1 MANHALE
8 ELKPFRM
15 GSNHTKGIGI
25 LAGVGLVLFI
35 LGIALS
41 FVKLD
46 TDAEPAAPHGA
57 TGGAEEHKE
66 HSDAAQSGKMAQY
79 ASAQHEATAGGEA
92 KTEEHA
98 EGHEAAAGHHAGPQ
112 LYDHISEGGTW
123 TRAEWHESQAIEEHH
138 ERAVPGLGAK
148 IGVSLMIAGYF
159 WLAIALFGVFFISVC
174 YTANAG
180 WYVPFK
186 RILENFYRF
195 LPIGAIIMLAVAAI
209 FRGDIYQWLVPGIA
223 DHDELIHHKGAF
235 LNWGFL
241 IGTGVFLVSLW
252 AFCGHLLKVN
262 SKKEETEGGM
272 VNYMKSKVVSVAFL
286 PLFGFG
292 FSFFTFLWIMSVDP
306 HWFSTI
312 FAVYCFAGLFVSGFT
327 VTMFITTGLKREGYL
342 PSFKSDQLHDIGKF
356 MFAFSVFWA
365 YIWVSQ
371 YLLIWYA
378 NIPEETIYYYNR
390 FQDYKV
396 LFALNVVINFII
408 PFIALMP
415 REAKR
420 KIESLRSVG
429 RVMMFGRFLDVFLL
443 MVPGA
448 LGAAGGFH
456 VMMIAAGAVCMVGAI
471 FLFVV
476 YKGLEDA
483 PMEPRKHPF
492 FEESLHHDT
501 GV

>member
-1 MANHALE
+1 MANHASE
-8 ELKPFRM
+8 ELKSFRM
-15 GSNHTKGIGI
+15 DSNHTKGIGM
-25 LAGVGLVLFI
+25 LAAIGAVLFV

-46 TDAEPAAPHGA
+46 TDAEAAAPHEEKV
-57 TGGAEEHKE
+57 GAEEHKE
-66 HSDAAQSGKMAQY
+66 HGDASKGKMAHY

-92 KTEEHA
+92 KA
-98 EGHEAAAGHHAGPQ
+98 EGHGEAHAEAHAAHHGGVQ
-112 LYDHISEGGTW
+112 IYDSISEGGTW
-123 TRAEWHESQAIEEHH
+123 RRAQWHEDQAAEAHH
-138 ERAVPGLGAK
+138 ERAVPGLKAK
-148 IGVSLMIAGYF
+148 IGVSLMIAAYLWF
-159 WLAIALFGVFFISVC
+159 AVALFGVFFIAVC

-180 WYVPFK
+180 WYVPIK
-186 RILENFYRF
+186 RVMENYYRF
-195 LPIGAIIMLAVAAI
+195 IPIGAAMMLAVA
-209 FRGDIYQWLVPGIA
+209 FLFGSDIYQWLVPGIA
-223 DHDELIHHKGAF
+223 DHDSLIRHKGAF
-235 LNWGFL
+235 LNWAFL
-241 IGTGVFLVSLW
+241 IGTGVFLTSTW
-252 AFCGHLLKVN
+252 AFCGHLLKAN
-262 SKKEETEGGM
+262 SKKEDVEGGL

-292 FSFFTFLWIMSVDP
+292 FSFFAFLWIMSVDP

-312 FAVYCFAGLFVSGFT
+312 FAVYCFAGLFVSGMT
-327 VTMFITTGLKREGYL
+327 ITMFITTGLKREGYL
-342 PSFKSDQLHDIGKF
+342 PSFGADQLHDVGKF

-396 LFALNVVINFII
+396 LFALNVVINFIF

-429 RVMMFGRFLDVFLL
+429 RVMLFGRFLDAFLL

-456 VMMIAAGAVCMVGAI
+456 VMMIAAGATCMVGSI

-483 PMEPRKHPF
+483 PTEARKHPF